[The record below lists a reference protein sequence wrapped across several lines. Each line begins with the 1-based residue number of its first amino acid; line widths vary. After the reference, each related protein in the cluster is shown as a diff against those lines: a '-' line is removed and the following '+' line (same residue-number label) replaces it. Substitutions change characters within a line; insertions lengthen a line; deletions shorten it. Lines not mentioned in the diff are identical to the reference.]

1 MKKEH
6 IVSKLHDSMVERA
19 TNKIEAGTEDFP
31 AYPLIGKIAVS
42 CVVGIGEK
50 SDQFYGQVNRAIV
63 EASPS
68 RVYAISSDTG
78 SGYSDG
84 RNHVRANV
92 EPIEARA
99 GEKVQTRA
107 ISPRT
112 QTR

>member
-19 TNKIEAGTEDFP
+19 ATKIEAGKEDFP
-31 AYPLIGKIAVS
+31 AYPLLGKIAVS
-42 CVVGIGEK
+42 FVVGIGEQ
-50 SDQFYGQVNRAIV
+50 SDHFYNQVNQAIV

-78 SGYSDG
+78 SGHTDG
-84 RNHVRANV
+84 RNHVRANLA
-92 EPIEARA
+92 PIEAHS
-99 GEKVQTRA
+99 GEIVRTRA